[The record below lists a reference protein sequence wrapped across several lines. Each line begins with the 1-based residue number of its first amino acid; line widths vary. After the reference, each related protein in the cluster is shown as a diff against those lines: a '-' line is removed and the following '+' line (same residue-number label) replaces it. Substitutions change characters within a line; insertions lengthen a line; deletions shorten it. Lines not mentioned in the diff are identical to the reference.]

1 MPKPITE
8 EQAKAL
14 FDNTAELQKA
24 YLMAFSG
31 PSGAMV
37 LNDLSRFC
45 RANETCFHAD
55 PRLHAVLEGRREV
68 WLRIDAQKNLTVEE
82 LMQRRLG
89 DSAVVV
95 KYEEGEDNA

>member
-24 YLMAFSG
+24 YLTAFAG
-31 PSGAMV
+31 ASGAIV

-68 WLRIDAQKNLTVEE
+68 WLRIDAQKSLTVEQ

-95 KYEEGEDNA
+95 KYEEGDDND